1 MIIYEVNCLV
11 DDAIVEPFKAWLQPH
26 IEAVLKSKGFVSAE
40 VLDLK
45 VDERLTA
52 RPYSTGFSI
61 RYKIAEQSA
70 LDHYL
75 LHMAPKLR
83 QEALDT
89 FGNQYMAYRRVLN
102 EQG

>member
-26 IEAVLKSKGFVSAE
+26 IEAVLKSDGFLDAE
-40 VLDLK
+40 ILNLK

-52 RPYSTGFSI
+52 RPFSTGFSI
-61 RYKIAEQSA
+61 RYKITGQSA

-75 LHMAPKLR
+75 LHVAPRLR
-83 QEALDT
+83 QDALDT
-89 FGNQYMAYRRVLN
+89 FGNQYMAYRRVLK

>member
-26 IEAVLKSKGFVSAE
+26 MEAVLKSEGFLGAE
-40 VLDLK
+40 VLNLK

-52 RPYSTGFSI
+52 RPFSTGFSI

-75 LHMAPKLR
+75 LHVAPRLR
-83 QEALDT
+83 QDALDM
-89 FGNQYMAYRRVLN
+89 FGNQYMAYRRVLK